1 MQRKKAVQVVLFNNM
16 SDITSEQIAFSVDSG
31 LIDRLGR
38 ELVGKAETAVSEL
51 IKNSYDADSTN
62 VEVNFVNTEIS
73 GGTLIIEDNGVGMT
87 YNELIKGFM
96 VISSTEK
103 IHNPISKR
111 YLRNRAGKKGIGRFA
126 TQRLGTKLTIIT
138 QTKDSDSA
146 HKLTIDWDKYLVD
159 TDITR
164 VTHTIDVVEKIR
176 EEGTSL
182 YISNL
187 RESWNEKAVERVYRY
202 VSELL
207 QPDYLSD
214 NSRSLGLAK
223 KDSTLFQVVFYIT
236 LNDLKKAVASQV
248 DMLFDKAIAIIEG
261 FIDKVGDG
269 YYAIKSKSLNIEDYA
284 IQIENNEE
292 SHKFLHIKE
301 IYFKC
306 YYFIYNRTEYYSNIS
321 KLELKN
327 IQSLSKD
334 LGGIRV
340 YRNGFRVLPYGEPS
354 DDWVGLDIRYSGEVG
369 LTNIPYSNRNI
380 FGFVEIIDQN
390 GTDFEETASR
400 EGLIDG
406 PALEELKSFVHKSLI
421 SARGRISEGITLIRN
436 KKRAGSTNQ
445 EEQKRV
451 EDRFDSLLKLINEES
466 GSENSQFKKEATKAI
481 EELQDDYTNSLEEIG
496 MLRVLAGLGL
506 TIAEFTHEIIQFT
519 PSING
524 YLYSL
529 SEKLQGAE
537 SELIENMRRTI
548 NNVTSYTSYFNT
560 TVSQNVSRELRPVL
574 IIDVINNFI
583 NTISAD
589 LSKQFITKVVDL
601 YAFDLYTTPMH
612 NSEWSSIFFNL
623 YTNAK
628 KAIKR
633 AGTKGKIKFIAGK
646 EKEYIYIEFLDNG
659 DGIPKENENRIFNP
673 FFTTSTPA
681 NFDSNTE
688 DKLTGTG
695 LGLKIVKDTIET
707 YGGRIFLVLPETSYS
722 TCFRI
727 EIPAATKKQL
737 DDYGI

>member
-1 MQRKKAVQVVLFNNM
+1 M
-16 SDITSEQIAFSVDSG
+16 SEINTKQISFSIDSG

-51 IKNSYDADSTN
+51 IKNSYDADATQ
-62 VEVNFVNTEIS
+62 VEVNFINTELS

-87 YNELIKGFM
+87 YEQLINGFM
-96 VISSTEK
+96 VISSSDK

-111 YLRNRAGKKGIGRFA
+111 YQRSKAGKKGIGRFA
-126 TQRLGTKLTIIT
+126 TQRLGTLLTIIT
-138 QTKDSDSA
+138 QTIQSTTAYKI
-146 HKLTIDWDKYLVD
+146 TIDWNKYLID

-164 VTHTIDVVEKIR
+164 VTHTIEEVEKDR
-176 EEGTSL
+176 DEGTTL
-182 YISNL
+182 YITNL

-207 QPDYLSD
+207 QPDYLSE
-214 NSRSLGLAK
+214 NSRTLGLAK
-223 KDSTLFQVVFYIT
+223 KDVTLFHVIFYT
-236 LNDLKKAVASQV
+236 TNNDVKKAVASQV
-248 DMLFDKAIAIIEG
+248 DMLFDKAIATIEG
-261 FIDKVGDG
+261 YIDQSGDG
-269 YYAIKSKSLNIEDYA
+269 YYALNSKSLEIDDYA
-284 IQIENNEE
+284 IPIENEGISRRFSRIRN
-292 SHKFLHIKE
+292 

-306 YYFIYNRTEYYSNIS
+306 YYFIYNRTEYYTNIS

-327 IQSLSKD
+327 IQNISKD
-334 LGGIRV
+334 FGGVRV
-340 YRNGFRVLPYGEPS
+340 YRNGFRVLPYGEPT
-354 DDWVGLDIRYSGEVG
+354 DDWIGLDIRYSGEVG
-369 LTNIPYSNRNI
+369 LTNIPYSNKNI
-380 FGFVEIIDQN
+380 FGFVEIVDQE

-406 PALEELKSFVHKSLI
+406 PALEDLRNFMHKALI
-421 SARGRISEGITLIRN
+421 SARGRISEGITIIRN
-436 KKRAGSTNQ
+436 KKRGNTTNK

-451 EDRFDSLLKLINEES
+451 DDRFDTLRKLINEEA
-466 GSENSQFKKEATKAI
+466 GTENSQFKQEATKAI
-481 EELQDDYTNSLEEIG
+481 EELQDDYINSLEEIG

-529 SEKLQGAE
+529 SERLKGQE
-537 SELIENMRRTI
+537 TELIENMRRTI

-560 TVSQNVSRELRPVL
+560 TVSQNVSRELRPIL
-574 IIDVINNFI
+574 LIDVINTFTD
-583 NTISAD
+583 TIFAD
-589 LSKQFITKVVDL
+589 LNKQIISKEVDF
-601 YAFDLYTTPMH
+601 YGFDLYTIPMH
-612 NSEWSSIFFNL
+612 HSEWSSIFFNL
-623 YTNAK
+623 YTNSK

-633 AGTKGKIKFIAGK
+633 AEVEGKIKFIAGK

-681 NFDSNTE
+681 NFDSSNE

-707 YGGRIFLVLPETSYS
+707 YGGRIFLVTPEASYS
-722 TCFRI
+722 TAFRI

-737 DDYGI
+737 NDYGL